1 VATFWCV
8 PGRYNR
14 HPIGPGLLAV
24 LVLAAAALWAVFLF
38 DAIGYA
44 YARIGI
50 GRDVLFG
57 LVAASLLGG
66 MVNIPIAR
74 LRGRTTVEVGE
85 IRVYGV
91 RYRVPLV
98 SRGQSTVLAV
108 NLGGA
113 LIPTGVSLLLAARDD
128 LWGQSAAGVAIVA
141 AVAWRIARPVPGLGI
156 ALPGLVPPIV
166 AAAAAL
172 LIASPAPAASAY
184 ISGSLGTLIGADLLH
199 LRHVRELGAAM
210 VSIGGAGTF
219 DGVFMSG
226 ILAAL
231 LVI

>member
-1 VATFWCV
+1 V

-14 HPIGPGLLAV
+14 HPIGPGLLVA
-24 LVLAAAALWAVFLF
+24 LVLAAVVLWGIFLL

-50 GRDVLFG
+50 SRDALFG
-57 LVAASLLGG
+57 LVVASLLGG
-66 MVNIPIAR
+66 MLNIPIAR
-74 LRGRTTVEVGE
+74 LRGKATVEVGE
-85 IRVYGV
+85 IRVFGV
-91 RYRVPLV
+91 RYRVPVV

-108 NLGGA
+108 NVGGA

-128 LWGQSAAGVAIVA
+128 LWGQAAAGVAIVA

-166 AAAAAL
+166 AAFAAL
-172 LIASPAPAASAY
+172 VIASPAPAALAY
-184 ISGSLGTLIGADLLH
+184 IAGTLGTLIGADLLH
-199 LRHVRELGAAM
+199 LGRVRDLGAGM